1 MESSKLINT
10 LTITVKNTQPDL
22 LQNEK
27 ERKFI
32 VNCYESGDYI
42 IDEIMED
49 HILKRVVFYGQRF
62 DLIRAM
68 INSFKN

>member
-1 MESSKLINT
+1 MEHSKLINT

-42 IDEIMED
+42 IDEITGD
-49 HILKRVVFYGQRF
+49 HIFKRPVVYGQRF
-62 DLIRAM
+62 DFIRM
-68 INSFKN
+68 IINSFKN